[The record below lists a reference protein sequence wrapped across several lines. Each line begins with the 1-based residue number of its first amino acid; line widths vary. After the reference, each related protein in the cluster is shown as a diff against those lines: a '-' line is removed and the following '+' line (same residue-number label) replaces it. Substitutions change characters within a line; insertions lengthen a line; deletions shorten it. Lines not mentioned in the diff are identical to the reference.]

1 MKKTIG
7 ILFSILCISTNAY
20 ASSNSSSY
28 EMLYKQGQEIFM
40 NTPKYAS
47 RYVGNNLS
55 CASCHLDGGNQKNAM
70 PMWGAYPMYPE
81 YIEKNNSVVTFAQ
94 RLQNCFIFSENG
106 NAPSLNSQTILALT
120 VYAKELSK
128 NQKIGQYP
136 KGAGLLPLG
145 ENSRD
150 ADMIAGA
157 NIYKQNC
164 AMCHKADGGG
174 NIQNKIP
181 PLWGLSSY
189 NKGAGMAN
197 YQIAARFIY
206 ANMPPVGQKLTTQEA
221 LDVAKYID
229 MQFRKPDPRKGVLG
243 WIK

>member
-1 MKKTIG
+1 M
-7 ILFSILCISTNAY
+7 
-20 ASSNSSSY
+20 
-28 EMLYKQGQEIFM
+28 
-40 NTPKYAS
+40 
-47 RYVGNNLS
+47 
-55 CASCHLDGGNQKNAM
+55 DGGNQKNAM